1 MGTTLLDGLN
11 EQQRAAV
18 TVADGPVLVLA
29 GPGSGKTRVL
39 THRIAYLI
47 QEMRVPPMGII
58 AVTFTN
64 KAAGEMRSRVEG
76 LLGDKLRGLQI
87 GTFHSICAR
96 LLRREHEHL
105 PYGVDY
111 VIYDTDDQ
119 VSAVT
124 QALGELNID
133 TKKYNPRRVLGAISN
148 AKNELIEPQHYVGG
162 DYFSEVVRRAYE
174 RYQTILVDSNAM
186 DFDDLLMQMALLLRD
201 NEAVRSKYQRFFDFI
216 LVDEFQDTNTA
227 QYKMVA
233 WLAEPTNNVYVV
245 GDEDQGIYA
254 FRGADYRNVLQFR
267 RDYPTAQVFLLEQN
281 YRSTQFV
288 LDAARGVIDR
298 NPNRTP
304 KALFTDRGDG
314 ERVMLREAYNE
325 EFEARS
331 VIDQM
336 EDLRDRHGYG
346 YGDFAVMYRTN
357 AQSRAMEDVCIR
369 NGVPYRLVGGVG
381 FYKRRE
387 VKDLLAYLR
396 VINNPN
402 DKVSFNRII
411 NVPKRG
417 IGQKSL
423 TDFHA
428 WAAAENLNYDQAIE
442 KFIEG
447 EASPISG
454 RTARLF
460 ADFGVQMRQWRVLAH
475 NGDLS
480 GLFDVVMSQ
489 IAYRTY
495 LREISE
501 SDEQVNERLENID
514 QLRNLLVQAQQNE
527 QPLAEFLAENALVA
541 DVDELVNIEDSV
553 TLLTLHAAKGLEYPV
568 VFIIGCEE
576 GLIPHQRSI
585 DDIGNPGAL
594 EEERRLFYV
603 GLTRAEDHL
612 YLSYAFRRMTWGT
625 NNANAP
631 SRFLVDIPQHA
642 LDGIT
647 PRMSGET
654 HYSEH
659 RRNTTWDRTP
669 APMPPPMPRFG
680 ISQPPPSRSK
690 EREEREG
697 NKTARGKITPFPGAP
712 KLQFA
717 TGQRVFHGMFG
728 AGIVLESKRDGQDEE
743 VTIVFEDKKHG
754 IKKLLASF
762 ANLTHVEG

>member
-1 MGTTLLDGLN
+1 MLLDGLN

-18 TVADGPVLVLA
+18 TAADGPVLVLA

-39 THRIAYLI
+39 THRITYLI
-47 QEMRVPPMGII
+47 QEMRVPPMGIV

-76 LLGDKLRGLQI
+76 LLGGKLSGLQI

-105 PYGVDY
+105 PYGADY

-119 VSAVT
+119 VSAIT
-124 QALGELNID
+124 QTLGELNID
-133 TKKYNPRRVLGAISN
+133 TKKYNPRRVLAAISN
-148 AKNELIEPQHYVGG
+148 AKNELIEPQHYVGN
-162 DYFSEVVRRAYE
+162 DYFNEVVRRSYE
-174 RYQTILVDSNAM
+174 RYQAILVDSNAM

-201 NEAVRSKYQRFFDFI
+201 NEVVRSKYQRFFDFI

-227 QYKMVA
+227 QYKMVE
-233 WLAEPTNNVYVV
+233 WLALPTNNVFVV

-267 RDYPTAQVFLLEQN
+267 RDYPNAQVFLLEQN

-314 ERVMLREAYNE
+314 ERVKLRETYNE
-325 EFEARS
+325 EFEART
-331 VIDQM
+331 VVEQI
-336 EDLRDRHGYG
+336 EDLRDQHDYK

-357 AQSRAMEDVCIR
+357 AQSRAIEEQCFR
-369 NGVPYRLVGGVG
+369 NGIPYQLIGGVA
-381 FYKRRE
+381 FYRRRE
-387 VKDLLAYLR
+387 VKDLLSYLR
-396 VINNPN
+396 IISNHS
-402 DKVSFNRII
+402 DKISFNRII

-428 WAAAENLNYDQAIE
+428 WTARDELSYDAALELL
-442 KFIEG
+442 IEG
-447 EASPISG
+447 GASPITG
-454 RTARLF
+454 RTARLL
-460 ADFGVQMRQWRVLAH
+460 ADFGTQLRNWRMLETS
-475 NGDLS
+475 GDLV
-480 GLFDVVMSQ
+480 GLFNKVFSE
-489 IAYRTY
+489 IGYRAY
-495 LREISE
+495 LREISD
-501 SDEQVNERLENID
+501 SDDQINDRMENID
-514 QLRNLLVQAQQNE
+514 QLRSQLDQAQQE
-527 QPLAEFLAENALVA
+527 GKTLADFLADKALVA
-541 DVDELVNIEDSV
+541 EVDALGEPGDSV
-553 TLLTLHAAKGLEYPV
+553 TLLTLHAAKGLEFPV

-585 DDIGNPGAL
+585 EDIGNPGAL

-603 GLTRAEDHL
+603 GLTRAENHL
-612 YLSYAFRRMTWGT
+612 FLSYAFRRTMWGT
-625 NNANAP
+625 NNANSP

-647 PRMSGET
+647 PNLASDT
-654 HYSEH
+654 NYFQH

-669 APMPPPMPRFG
+669 ASTPSFTPPRFG
-680 ISQPPPSRSK
+680 ASQNPPRAP
-690 EREEREG
+690 EREERDE
-697 NKTARGKITPFPGAP
+697 NKKVRSKITPFPGTP
-712 KLQFA
+712 KPQFP
-717 TGQRVFHGMFG
+717 TGQRVFHAVFG
-728 AGIVLESKRDGQDEE
+728 AGIVMETRGQGDSEE
-743 VTIVFEDKKHG
+743 VTVIFEDKKYG
-754 IKKLLASF
+754 IKRLIASF
-762 ANLTHVEG
+762 ANLTPVEG